1 MKIQQ
6 FLQHHG
12 LAANPFADEDAQ
24 TDLVFKTGC
33 LTAVRHPAWDK
44 IYGDPR
50 EPSTAV
56 VFGEKGA
63 GKTAIRLQIARQL
76 TDHNAENPQSQVLL
90 VPYDDFN
97 PFLDRFREQ
106 MGWLNRRIDRTLAQW
121 RLWDHIDAIL
131 SLAVTQLVDRALRVT
146 QARHPAARDEPLP
159 LDRLSASEKR
169 DFLLLA
175 ACYDQSTA
183 ENRDDRFHRLRSAL
197 GLKLWESYWDWAVGA
212 GVSAAV
218 AAAVALGGWWSSLAT
233 PWPYA
238 AAAAGWLP
246 RAWNFARGTYQAWQ
260 IAGNTR
266 CLKQPIGMLRR
277 MLNRLG
283 WRNIVGRP
291 LPTQARTDDRYEL
304 LAKLQGVLRAMDI
317 AGIVVV
323 VDRVDEPYLI
333 NGATDLMRAFV
344 WPLLDN
350 KLLKHQGL
358 GLKILLPIELERLI
372 DREDQEFRQRAR
384 LDKQNML
391 RGLPW
396 TGQALYDL
404 AAARLKACA
413 ASGAEPRLLDW
424 FEPPVDQRRLISAFE
439 QLRVPRN
446 LFKFMFRVLTAHCNA
461 HTEEQPQWRIPSGL
475 FESVFALYQRDQ
487 DAFDRGVGA
496 G

>member
-6 FLQHHG
+6 FLQQHG

-33 LTAVRHPAWDK
+33 LTSVRHPAWDK

-56 VFGEKGA
+56 VFGEKGS
-63 GKTAIRLQIARQL
+63 GKTALRLQIARQL
-76 TDHNAENPQSQVLL
+76 TDHNADNPHAQVLL
-90 VPYDDFN
+90 IPYDDFN

-121 RLWDHIDAIL
+121 RLWDHIDAVL
-131 SLAVTQLVDRALRVT
+131 ALAVTQMVDRALRVT
-146 QARHPAARDEPLP
+146 QARHPASRDEPLP
-159 LDRLSASEKR
+159 LDRLSSSEKR

-183 ENRDDRFHRLRSAL
+183 ENRDDRFNRLRIAL
-197 GLKLWESYWDWAVGA
+197 GLKLWESYWDWAVGV

-218 AAAVALGGWWSSLAT
+218 LAAVALGGWWSSLLT

-246 RAWNFARGTYQAWQ
+246 RLWNFARGAYQAWR

-266 CLKQPIGMLRR
+266 CLKQPVGMLRR

-283 WRNIVGRP
+283 RRNTVGRP

-317 AGIVVV
+317 TGVIVV

-404 AAARLKACA
+404 AVARLKACA
-413 ASGAEPRLLDW
+413 APGAEPHLLDW
-424 FEPPVDQRRLISAFE
+424 FEPPVDRQRLISAFE

-461 HTEEQPQWRIPSGL
+461 HSEEEPQWRIPSGV